1 MGNVAVTN
9 GNKEAYSRPF
19 DGKVYTFKPDVPEI
33 VSEDA
38 AAYLFAYGKSDAD
51 RKKILIRNGWQ
62 KNGLAGDEFGP
73 DKAMKRLQAF
83 VFKAAPDDEKPAKP
97 SKKLAPATVE
107 MLKEKEKRVP
117 TGVNALTP
125 GLEATGGMVHNKGN
139 STLHLPG
146 KATPRLQPAP

>member
-9 GNKEAYSRPF
+9 GNKEVYSRQF
-19 DGKVYTFKPDVPEI
+19 DGKLYTFKPDVPEI

-38 AAYLFAYGKSDAD
+38 AAYLFAYGKTDAD

-62 KNGLAGDEFGP
+62 KNGLPGDDFGP
-73 DKAMKRLQAF
+73 EKAMKRLQAF

-107 MLKEKEKRVP
+107 MLKEKRTP
-117 TGVNALTP
+117 TGVNAVTP
-125 GLEATGGMVHNKGN
+125 GLEATGGMVHNKGGN
-139 STLHLPG
+139 TLHLPG
-146 KATPRLQPAP
+146 KSAQRPQPAP